1 MDDLKSSVSDSRP
14 TTLVRVEVLMSL
26 GRAMA
31 TWTQIKQFLYQN
43 YTVQSDD
50 GEMMTLVIGVMDN
63 RTQLV
68 TVMLGESSILI
79 NSPVAS
85 IGEVTAERML
95 AATEGCLLGVKR
107 LAGMYMV
114 SAVAPIGDM
123 DEEELNTPLLY
134 AALTADGIEQTLG
147 IGDKY

>member
-1 MDDLKSSVSDSRP
+1 
-14 TTLVRVEVLMSL
+14 
-26 GRAMA
+26 MA
-31 TWTQIKQFLYQN
+31 TWTQVKQFLYQN
-43 YTVQSDD
+43 YAVQSDD
-50 GEMMTLVIGVMDN
+50 GDMMTLVIGVTDN

-68 TVMLGESSILI
+68 SVMMGDSIIII

-85 IGEVTAERML
+85 VGEVTPERVL

-114 SAVAPIGDM
+114 SAVAPVEDM
-123 DEEELNTPLLY
+123 NEEELNTPLLY
-134 AALTADGIEQTLG
+134 AALTADGLERTLG